1 MSDNFYLKHSTRID
15 FEIIIKNLVGYTC
28 FLAIFTFPA
37 NFSFKI
43 NYKLIFLYLF
53 IILVGILKFNFFNY
67 KLGELD
73 FGFFNNYFNNYI
85 LLIITYSILFLLII
99 KTYEIF
105 KYKKKNNVKIL
116 ITIAIF
122 LLILSTSKPVQRYLI
137 FIYLYSFY

>member
-15 FEIIIKNLVGYTC
+15 FEFIIKNLVGYTC
-28 FLAIFTFPA
+28 FLAIFSFPA

-43 NYKLIFLYLF
+43 NFKFVFLYIF
-53 IILVGILKFNFFNY
+53 IILVGVLKFNFFNY

-105 KYKKKNNVKIL
+105 KYKKKIMLK
-116 ITIAIF
+116 F
-122 LLILSTSKPVQRYLI
+122 
-137 FIYLYSFY
+137 